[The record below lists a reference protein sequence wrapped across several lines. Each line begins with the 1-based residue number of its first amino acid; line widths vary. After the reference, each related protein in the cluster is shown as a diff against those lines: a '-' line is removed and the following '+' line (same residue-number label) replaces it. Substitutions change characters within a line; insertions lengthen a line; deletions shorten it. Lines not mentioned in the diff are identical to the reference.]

1 MFESERV
8 FFTWLRFIITRGEC
22 FQRTYL
28 VHPPTPGFFVH
39 WCSVMLP
46 WNMTCF
52 SSCMQA
58 AADGE
63 RTFVCP
69 SSHRVCGVT
78 CQGGLENFILISS
91 LLQPGLRGWYT
102 VIQLRTGSFFFSS
115 WYTITTSQQEVHGMG
130 CKDSRFGSVLGQA
143 SWIWLFKGTFAW
155 ALSGGDTIERGDKQL
170 HKSELNN
177 SV

>member
-1 MFESERV
+1 MFSEYLFNAPLPSRV
-8 FFTWLRFIITRGEC
+8 LHALMFCNADLKHDMLVC
-22 FQRTYL
+22 FQYACRD
-28 VHPPTPGFFVH
+28 
-39 WCSVMLP
+39 
-46 WNMTCF
+46 
-52 SSCMQA
+52 QE
-58 AADGE
+58 DGG
-63 RTFVCP
+63 RWRKNICL
-69 SSHRVCGVT
+69 S
-78 CQGGLENFILISS
+78 FIP
-91 LLQPGLRGWYT
+91 QGLRGE
-102 VIQLRTGSFFFSS
+102 LSGGSGEFYPYLKPAPAWIKRMVHSSPTENRLFFFSS